1 MPATFRS
8 RSVQVNQVIFD
19 QVDLLSADQYT
30 RIPGVSAASVTLTLF
45 LNNTVVSW
53 PLVEGAL
60 VTDAQVVSGSVYWN
74 ALPNQGYGVRFFP
87 NQLGHWNLLIAYPG
101 TSQLISLD
109 YDVVNL
115 PLAIESGVTAGFCT

>member
-1 MPATFRS
+1 M
-8 RSVQVNQVIFD
+8 IFD

-30 RIPGVSAASVTLTLF
+30 RIPGVSASNVTMTLF

-60 VTDAQVVSGSVYWN
+60 VSDVQVASGSVYWN
-74 ALPNQGYGVRFFP
+74 ALPNQGYGIRFFP
-87 NQLGHWNLLIAYPG
+87 NSIGHWNLLIAYPG

-109 YDVVNL
+109 YDVAKL
-115 PLAIESGVTAGFCT
+115 PLAVESGVTAGFCT